1 MGFSS
6 CPVRSRHLGS
16 SPALS
21 KFDSPDTDVAGSDL
35 SPECPVGS
43 LGRSGSGDESGS
55 GAEKLKRLPLNVV
68 GLVWFVD
75 C

>member
-1 MGFSS
+1 MGFFS
-6 CPVRSRHLGS
+6 CLVHSRRLGS
-16 SPALS
+16 SSALS

-35 SPECPVGS
+35 SPECPVGL
-43 LGRSGSGDESGS
+43 LGHLGSGDDSGS

-68 GLVWFVD
+68 GSVWFVD